1 MKIAKSVLVKIS
13 NELKSKSDE
22 QLQYLLNLY
31 SSQLKNLSE
40 KDYEYFGESLS
51 QKIYLIQQEIN
62 ARNVVIETNI

>member
-51 QKIYLIQQEIN
+51 KKIYLIQQEIN
-62 ARNVVIETNI
+62 SRSVVIETNI